1 MSRITNPGLVTTLV
15 FTLAACTSSSDSS
28 SGNATVVTDTLGWTF
43 DVTCGNGLCT
53 LACRDTDIV
62 PKSCAN
68 GSGTD
73 AFILVADPLLSIYAV
88 RVPSSGQVQLSAAN
102 PSRPVACAIDADCL
116 VSGLVAP
123 GVAYAC
129 TNGLC
134 QCTSEACAT
143 ADGKPLTYDVL
154 TLCQADLDW
163 PARCPYITSQP
174 FASRI
179 SEVASLCG
187 SMDTCA
193 KVPADC
199 RQLTPVVSADGG
211 AQSTVPVALDGG
223 ALDTP

>member
-1 MSRITNPGLVTTLV
+1 MSRITYPALVTTLV
-15 FTLAACTSSSDSS
+15 LTLVSCTSGSATSN
-28 SGNATVVTDTLGWTF
+28 GTATVVTDTLGWKF

-62 PKSCAN
+62 PKSCSN

-88 RVPSSGQVQLSAAN
+88 RVPASGQVQLSAAN
-102 PSRPVACAIDADCL
+102 PSRPVACDADADCL

-123 GVAYAC
+123 GVTYAC
-129 TNGLC
+129 TGGLC
-134 QCTSEACAT
+134 QCASAACAT
-143 ADGKPLTYDVL
+143 PDGKPLTYDVL

-163 PARCPYITSQP
+163 PTSCPYITSQP

-187 SMDTCA
+187 SRDTCA
-193 KVPADC
+193 AVPAAC
-199 RQLTPVVSADGG
+199 RQWMPVVSIDGG
-211 AQSTVPVALDGG
+211 AQPTPSAGVDGG
-223 ALDTP
+223 ALDAI